1 MVNDKQKRVYI
12 SWFPFSSPSESM
24 ANHLEAKPYHIYY
37 FKRHQKILTPLKY
50 ILASLKTL
58 SVLHKEH
65 PDITFVENPP
75 IFAVLIVWLYCV
87 MYKSKFIVDTHSG
100 AFTVKRWAVFLGL
113 YRFLAKRALMNVL
126 HNEPIER
133 KMTGWE
139 APTMTL
145 EPAPV
150 ESRVECVYP
159 FRRGFNVVLISTY
172 AGDEPVAEAIEAA
185 SRLSGVN
192 LYITGNLQQAP
203 KSVLEH
209 HPDNVV
215 LTDFLPQNDYLAL
228 LKGCDAAMCL
238 TKNDNTMQ
246 WGALEALEFER
257 PIITS
262 DWPILKEFFSKGT
275 VHVNNTS
282 KSIMNAIDQIRN
294 NQSLY
299 LRGINNL
306 REERRTI
313 WARRFLKLVDL
324 VETA

>member
-1 MVNDKQKRVYI
+1 MTNQKQKRVYI

-24 ANHLEAKPYHIYY
+24 ANHLKAKSYHIYY

-50 ILASLKTL
+50 MLASFKTHI
-58 SVLHKEH
+58 VLQMER
-65 PDITFVENPP
+65 PDIIFVENPP
-75 IFAVLIVWLYCV
+75 IFAVLIVWLYCLIN
-87 MYKSKFIVDTHSG
+87 KSKYIVDTHSG
-100 AFTVKRWAVFLGL
+100 AFTVKRWAVFLNL

-133 KMTGWE
+133 KMADWK

-150 ESRVECVYP
+150 ESRADRVYP

-172 AGDEPVAEAIEAA
+172 AGDEPVTEAIEAA
-185 SRLSGVN
+185 SRLPGVN

-203 KSVLEH
+203 KSIVEH

-215 LTDFLPQNDYLAL
+215 LTDFLPQSDYIAL
-228 LKGCDAAMCL
+228 LQGCDVVMCL

-262 DWPILKEFFSKGT
+262 DWQILRDFFPKGA
-275 VHVNNTS
+275 VHVDNST
-282 KSIMNAIDQIRN
+282 KSIMKAIDQIRK
-294 NQSLY
+294 NQSVY
-299 LRGINNL
+299 LRGIKTL

-313 WARRFLKLVDL
+313 WTERFSKLVDL